1 MDPPS
6 LEKYYQTVNVT
17 SSTFF
22 QNKVFMNRF
31 GAGQQWSALG
41 KPVDRDEWY
50 VLISEGLRNLQ
61 ANISHQGY
69 DCSYCQC
76 LYVSPVS
83 ICTCVCL
90 C

>member
-6 LEKYYQTVNVT
+6 LEKYYETVNVT

-50 VLISEGLRNLQ
+50 VLVSDGFRNRQ
-61 ANISHQGY
+61 ANINYQGN

-76 LYVSPVS
+76 LYVSLVS
-83 ICTCVCL
+83 IRPYVCL